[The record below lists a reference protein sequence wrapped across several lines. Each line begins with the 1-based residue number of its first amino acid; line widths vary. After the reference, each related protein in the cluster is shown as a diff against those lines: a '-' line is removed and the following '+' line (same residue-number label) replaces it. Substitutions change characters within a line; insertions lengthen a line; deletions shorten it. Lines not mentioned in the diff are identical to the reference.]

1 MKLSC
6 RIIVGRRQFFPKL
19 NWQKTKD
26 GWRATI
32 KKNGYSYR
40 VKRELP
46 ENKDQVITWHLIVS
60 APGNNRKKIITG
72 KSTEVAMVY
81 TRVSAMAIAEL
92 LEACES
98 EAQPY
103 KKGLPKKISVGK
115 ETCFIESKD
124 WEIGG
129 DTSAYLHG
137 ELCAYQLLRPDNC
150 KKDDPWNLNIMYPGG
165 PDSQDNSEAWELKN
179 IDSLEIGQA
188 IATLMRGY

>member
-26 GWRATI
+26 GWQATI
-32 KKNGYSYR
+32 KKNGYSYQ
-40 VKRELP
+40 VKKELP
-46 ENKDQVITWHLIVS
+46 ENKDRVITWHLIVN
-60 APGNNRKKIITG
+60 APANNRNKIITG

-81 TRVSAMAIAEL
+81 SQVEAMAIAEL
-92 LEACES
+92 LEARES

-103 KKGLPKKISVGK
+103 KKGQLKKISVGK
-115 ETCFIESKD
+115 EVRFIDDED
-124 WEIGG
+124 WKIGG
-129 DTSAYLHG
+129 DNSAYLHG
-137 ELCAYQLLRPDNC
+137 GLCAYQLLRPDNC

-188 IATLMRGY
+188 IVTLMNGY